1 MNKKQ
6 IIFAIVFCAL
16 AVVTLTTCKPRE
28 DSAGTAVCGKTINY
42 TTNIVNSI
50 TGDCRE
56 SVGTIIGEENM
67 RREFPWKK

>member
-1 MNKKQ
+1 MKKKQ
-6 IIFAIVFCAL
+6 IILAIVFCAL

-28 DSAGTAVCGKTINY
+28 DSAGTAVFTKTINY

-56 SVGTIIGEENM
+56 SEGII
-67 RREFPWKK
+67 

>member
-1 MNKKQ
+1 MKKKQ
-6 IIFAIVFCAL
+6 IILAIVFCAL

-28 DSAGTAVCGKTINY
+28 DGAGTSVFTKTINY

-56 SVGTIIGEENM
+56 SEGII
-67 RREFPWKK
+67 